1 MGLFTEKRFA
11 RFCEMKRHFDWTF
24 GESYNKYKEERSRC
38 CNKLKCSSHKLSRVE
53 ETRRSNH
60 PIKTLCHSNKSR
72 LLVCV
77 PAGSKRMMTASFGI
91 YVRYWQNNKSMS
103 RRRNFCTAP
112 MSKLV
117 VFHQSQRGGSQAI
130 VTLHGQT
137 CTCQTGHWNQREEGG
152 VYVNVRVVMAQYGAA
167 YIKKPYSRN
176 HTVREAP
183 ALAVRERTQTANPAV
198 DLLILTPVSRHR
210 YGSAVLQHLQICR

>member
-1 MGLFTEKRFA
+1 MGPLLRRDLQEFAKCSDILTELL
-11 RFCEMKRHFDWTF
+11 
-24 GESYNKYKEERSRC
+24 ESYNKYKEECSRC
-38 CNKLKCSSHKLSRVE
+38 CNKLKFSSHKLSCVE
-53 ETRRSNH
+53 ETRRSNR

-77 PAGSKRMMTASFGI
+77 PAGSKRMMTASFAV

-103 RRRNFCTAP
+103 WRRNFCTVP

-130 VTLHGQT
+130 VTPLRQT
-137 CTCQTGHWNQREEGG
+137 CTCQKWPLKPKGGGG
-152 VYVNVRVVMAQYGAA
+152 VYVNVRVVMTQYGAA
-167 YIKKPYSRN
+167 YIKKPCSRN
-176 HTVREAP
+176 HMVREAP
-183 ALAVRERTQTANPAV
+183 ALAVRDRTQTTNPAV